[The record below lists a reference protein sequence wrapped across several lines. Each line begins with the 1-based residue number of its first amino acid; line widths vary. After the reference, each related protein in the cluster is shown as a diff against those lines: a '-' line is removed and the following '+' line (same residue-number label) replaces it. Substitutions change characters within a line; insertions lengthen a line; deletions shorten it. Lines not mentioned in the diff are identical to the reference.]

1 MTAQR
6 GTGKVFVVTG
16 GASGI
21 GAATGRRLADEG
33 AHVALFDVNEAAG
46 RDVAA
51 GIAAAGGEASFTRVD
66 VTSSAQMCEA
76 IDGVAEQYG
85 GLDGIVNNAGV
96 NGPTAPI
103 EEYDEA
109 DFDRVV
115 AVLMKSVWLGMRFAM
130 PHLRAR
136 GGGAIVNTASTAAV
150 IAYPGMTGYTAAK
163 HGVLGLTKC
172 VALEAADAGIR
183 VNAICPA
190 PISTPMMADTERRVS
205 PDDPAAA
212 RQAFAEMQPLKRYGT
227 PEEVAALIAFL
238 LSDEAAFITG
248 ASYPIDGGLL
258 AAP

>member
-1 MTAQR
+1 MTGRAQ
-6 GTGKVFVVTG
+6 GTVFIVTG
-16 GASGI
+16 AASGI
-21 GAATGRRLADEG
+21 GAATARRLADEG
-33 AHVALFDVNEAAG
+33 ARVGLFDVNEAAG
-46 RDVAA
+46 REVAA
-51 GIAAAGGEASFTRVD
+51 AIEGDGGEAFFARVD
-66 VTSSAQMCEA
+66 VTSADQMRGA
-76 IDGVAEQYG
+76 IDAVAARWG
-85 GLDGIVNNAGV
+85 GLDGIVNNAGI

-103 EEYDEA
+103 EEYAED

-136 GGGAIVNTASTAAV
+136 GRGAIVNTASTAAL

-163 HGVLGLTKC
+163 HAVLGLTKC
-172 VALEAADAGIR
+172 VALEGADAGIR

-205 PDDPAAA
+205 PDDPAVAH
-212 RQAFAEMQPLKRYGT
+212 QLFAEMQPLKRYGT

-238 LSDEAAFITG
+238 LSDEAAYITG
-248 ASYPIDGGLL
+248 AAYPIDGGLL